1 VAYGITSLGRGRAG
15 AASLLALVQGHWGVE
30 NRLHHVRDV
39 TMGEDACRVRSGSAP
54 QALAG
59 LRNAAIHLLGGV
71 RPGNIAA
78 AIRHLQARPR
88 KALALI
94 NA

>member
-1 VAYGITSLGRGRAG
+1 M
-15 AASLLALVQGHWGVE
+15 
-30 NRLHHVRDV
+30 
-39 TMGEDACRVRSGSAP
+39 TMGEDACRVLSGSAP

-59 LRNAAIHLLGGV
+59 LRNAAIHLLGEI

-78 AIRHLQARPR
+78 AIRHLHARPR

-94 NA
+94 TA